1 MYGAK
6 RQTTTSTETR
16 KATGKTSAIAK
27 REYTK
32 NHPLRQYMK
41 LGVSNES
48 RVNHATSKRL
58 ETQVSNC
65 CATDIAACN

>member
-27 REYTK
+27 REHTT
-32 NHPLRQYMK
+32 NHSLRQYIK
-41 LGVSNES
+41 LGVSNVS
-48 RVNHATSKRL
+48 RVNRVTAKRQ

-65 CATDIAACN
+65 